1 MSVGFSLPGLQ
12 QLVSVQRLEQ
22 IWYTFLK
29 GNVRDPLGHRTLQGG
44 LSLLVPHRR
53 YLAVFGG
60 IWRYLAVFGGIWRYL
75 AVFGGIWRYL
85 AVFGGIWRYL
95 AVFGGIW
102 YLCVL
107 CVMSAE
113 WLYTVVGIYQH
124 NGHK

>member
-1 MSVGFSLPGLQ
+1 MILYIIYLFNNQHFHAVYIRGVITVGTAS
-12 QLVSVQRLEQ
+12 
-22 IWYTFLK
+22 
-29 GNVRDPLGHRTLQGG
+29 
-44 LSLLVPHRR
+44 
-53 YLAVFGG
+53 AVFGG

-107 CVMSAE
+107 CGMSAE

>member
-1 MSVGFSLPGLQ
+1 MVRNYDGEGDVRLFCQNIQNKRGVITVG
-12 QLVSVQRLEQ
+12 
-22 IWYTFLK
+22 TA
-29 GNVRDPLGHRTLQGG
+29 
-44 LSLLVPHRR
+44 
-53 YLAVFGG
+53 LAVFGG

-113 WLYTVVGIYQH
+113 RLYTVVGISA
-124 NGHK
+124 

>member
-1 MSVGFSLPGLQ
+1 MFRSPPKRSD
-12 QLVSVQRLEQ
+12 
-22 IWYTFLK
+22 IYTK
-29 GNVRDPLGHRTLQGG
+29 TN
-44 LSLLVPHRR
+44 LLVRGVITVGTASAVFGGIRR
-53 YLAVFGG
+53 YSAVFGG